1 LFAAMALKKGEGRA
15 LLLKALKYISD
26 KDKDIN
32 TITLESVPHT
42 ETYRKAGITKAA
54 AQQKLNTYY
63 GSLGFNSTIQS
74 NEFEGK
80 LSDLIR
86 TIETRKGG
94 RRTRKGGR
102 RTRRKTRRHGA
113 K

>member
-1 LFAAMALKKGEGRA
+1 
-15 LLLKALKYISD
+15 
-26 KDKDIN
+26 
-32 TITLESVPHT
+32 LESVPHT
-42 ETYRKAGITKAA
+42 DKYRKAGITKAA

-63 GSLGFNSTIQS
+63 GSLGFINKQS

-102 RTRRKTRRHGA
+102 TNKINKRRKTRRHGA
-113 K
+113 T